1 MQPKLT
7 SVQLWKYNGPDKD
20 PFLLGL
26 ASDLSTFGFF
36 QRGTVGEM
44 LTFTGRTIA
53 RRTQVRRRCALE
65 MPHLLHNVWLNALW
79 LHACR
84 NAQLPLQCM

>member
-1 MQPKLT
+1 M
-7 SVQLWKYNGPDKD
+7 QLWKYNGPDKD

-53 RRTQVRRRCALE
+53 RRTQVCCSCCCVI
-65 MPHLLHNVWLNALW
+65 LLLLSRT
-79 LHACR
+79 L
-84 NAQLPLQCM
+84 QL